1 MKMRINKKGKKR
13 SPQNKI
19 SVSFLKHEIITT
31 EVAQARFDAIEE
43 GQVIENKKHT
53 QRYIFNHKYQWRIA
67 WSDKTLAHMQL
78 PTYWFVNEI
87 GDVISVKYDNPVYLK
102 QDTKNKTKYAKYHFT
117 MPNGQKKVISVHNLV
132 GLVFDARMSIEAEY
146 LLNTKGLKAFGTR
159 IGDVNGH
166 HIDGDI
172 TSFDWSNTEFIIK
185 RPHNDMH
192 EKRYDQ
198 IAQNAVV
205 PTVII
210 TPYEFDKDG
219 NYLRHGSIN
228 SLRELSLD
236 ELSEVL
242 KNVVAI
248 SEILLDD
255 GEKKHVWKLN
265 PVTQTQKQ

>member
-1 MKMRINKKGKKR
+1 MEKRNNKKGKKR

-31 EVAQARFDAIEE
+31 EVAQDRFDAIEE

-53 QRYIFNHKYQWRIA
+53 QHYVFNHKYQWRIA

-102 QDTKNKTKYAKYHFT
+102 QDTKNKTNYAKYHFT

-132 GLVFDARMSIEAEY
+132 GLVFDAPMTIEAEY
-146 LLNTKGLKAFGTR
+146 LLSTKGLKAFGTR
-159 IGDVNGH
+159 KEDANGH
-166 HIDGDI
+166 HVDGDI
-172 TSFDWSNTEFIIK
+172 TSFNWDNTEFIIK

-192 EKRYDQ
+192 EKRYDR

-205 PTVII
+205 PTII
-210 TPYEFDKDG
+210 YTPYEYDKDG

-236 ELSEVL
+236 ELSETL

-248 SEILLDD
+248 SEILIED
-255 GEKKHVWKLN
+255 GEKK
-265 PVTQTQKQ
+265 

>member
-1 MKMRINKKGKKR
+1 MEKCMDKKGKKR

-19 SVSFLKHEIITT
+19 SVSFLRREIVTT
-31 EVAQARFDAIEE
+31 EVAQARFDIIEE
-43 GQVIENKKHT
+43 GQVIDSKDRSQHYT
-53 QRYIFNHKYQWRIA
+53 FNHNYKWRIA

-78 PTYWFVNEI
+78 PTYWFVNEV
-87 GDVISVKYDNPVYLK
+87 GDVISVKYNEPRYLK
-102 QDTKNKTKYAKYHFT
+102 RDTKNKTKYAKYHFT

-132 GLVFDARMSIEAEY
+132 GLVFDSPMTIEAEY

-172 TSFDWSNTEFIIK
+172 TSFNWDNTEFIIK

-192 EKRYDQ
+192 EKRYDR

-205 PTVII
+205 PTII
-210 TPYEFDKDG
+210 YTPYEYDKDG

-236 ELSEVL
+236 ELSETL

-248 SEILLDD
+248 SEILIED
-255 GEKKHVWKLN
+255 GEKKYVLKLN
-265 PVTQTQKQ
+265 PVVQEQ

>member
-1 MKMRINKKGKKR
+1 MKMRINKKSKKR
-13 SPQNKI
+13 RPQNQI
-19 SVSFLKHEIITT
+19 TVSFLKHEIITT

-172 TSFDWSNTEFIIK
+172 TSFDWDNTEFIIK

-192 EKRYDQ
+192 EKKYDQ

-205 PTVII
+205 PTIII

-228 SLRELSLD
+228 SLRELSLE
-236 ELSEVL
+236 ELSETL
-242 KNVVAI
+242 QNVVAI
-248 SEILLDD
+248 SEILIED
-255 GEKKHVWKLN
+255 GEKKYVPKLN
-265 PVTQTQKQ
+265 PVVQEQ

>member
-1 MKMRINKKGKKR
+1 MEKHMNKKGKKR
-13 SPQNKI
+13 SPKNKI

-78 PTYWFVNEI
+78 PTYWFVNEV
-87 GDVISVKYDNPVYLK
+87 GDVISVKYNEPRYLK
-102 QDTKNKTKYAKYHFT
+102 RDTKNKTKYAKYHFT

-132 GLVFDARMSIEAEY
+132 GLVFDSPMTIEAEY

-159 IGDVNGH
+159 KDDANGH
-166 HIDGDI
+166 HVDGDI
-172 TSFDWSNTEFIIK
+172 TSFNWDNTEFIIK

-192 EKRYDQ
+192 EKRYDR

-205 PTVII
+205 PTII
-210 TPYEFDKDG
+210 YTPYEFDKDG
-219 NYLRHGSIN
+219 NFLRHGSIN

-236 ELSEVL
+236 ELSETL

-248 SEILLDD
+248 SEILIED
-255 GEKKHVWKLN
+255 GEKKYVLKLN
-265 PVTQTQKQ
+265 PVEQEQ

>member
-78 PTYWFVNEI
+78 PTYWFVNEV
-87 GDVISVKYDNPVYLK
+87 GDVISVKYKNPRYLK
-102 QDTKNKTKYAKYHFT
+102 HDTKNKTKYAKYHFT

-132 GLVFDARMSIEAEY
+132 GLVFDSPMTIEAEY

-159 IGDVNGH
+159 NEDANGH
-166 HIDGDI
+166 HVDGDI
-172 TSFDWSNTEFIIK
+172 TSFDWDNTEFIIK
-185 RPHNDMH
+185 KPHNDMH

-205 PTVII
+205 PTII
-210 TPYEFDKDG
+210 YTPYEYDKDG

-236 ELSEVL
+236 ELSETL

-248 SEILLDD
+248 SEILIED
-255 GEKKHVWKLN
+255 GEKKYVLKLN
-265 PVTQTQKQ
+265 PAVQEQ

>member
-19 SVSFLKHEIITT
+19 SVSFLKHEIVTT

-43 GQVIENKKHT
+43 GQVVDNRDHT
-53 QRYIFNHKYQWRIA
+53 QHYTFNHKYQWRCA

-78 PTYWFVNEI
+78 PTYWFVNEV
-87 GDVISVKYDNPVYLK
+87 GDVISVKYKNPRYLK

-117 MPNGQKKVISVHNLV
+117 MPNGQKKVIAVHNLV
-132 GLVFDARMSIEAEY
+132 GLVFDSPMTIEAEY

-172 TSFDWSNTEFIIK
+172 TSFDWDNTEFIIK

-205 PTVII
+205 PTIII
-210 TPYEFDKDG
+210 TPYEFDKDA

-228 SLRELSLD
+228 SLRELSLE
-236 ELSEVL
+236 ELSETL
-242 KNVVAI
+242 KNVVAV
-248 SEILLDD
+248 SEILIDD
-255 GEKKHVWKLN
+255 GEKKHILKLN
-265 PVTQTQKQ
+265 PVVQDQ

>member
-1 MKMRINKKGKKR
+1 MEKHMNKKGKKR
-13 SPQNKI
+13 SPQNKV

-102 QDTKNKTKYAKYHFT
+102 QDTKNKTNYAKYHFT

-132 GLVFDARMSIEAEY
+132 GLVFDAPMTIEAEY
-146 LLNTKGLKAFGTR
+146 LLSTKGLKAFGTR
-159 IGDVNGH
+159 KEDANGH
-166 HIDGDI
+166 HVDGDI
-172 TSFDWSNTEFIIK
+172 TSFNWDNTEFIIK
-185 RPHNDMH
+185 R
-192 EKRYDQ
+192 
-198 IAQNAVV
+198 VV
-205 PTVII
+205 PTII
-210 TPYEFDKDG
+210 YTPYEYDKDG

-236 ELSEVL
+236 ELSETL

-248 SEILLDD
+248 SEILIED
-255 GEKKHVWKLN
+255 GEKKYVLKLN
-265 PVTQTQKQ
+265 PVVQEQ